1 MQPWLPWDSR
11 KILRRFCS
19 VCVLSERCA
28 SIRRSSPRSTTF
40 FSVEFYRVDASTSSS
55 CSCVCEWS
63 GEGKK
68 ENSGRARVGGW
79 GGRQVHFRKRSSG
92 SWCLTPNVGWT
103 RNHSVSQ
110 RAFASRHGEKS
121 HGFALYGRHRVA
133 GIKGRLCFI
142 KRKDKGYISNNR
154 NFKQKNIA
162 FLRQKRTSCKNKWT
176 FSRIESSFVFFFS
189 RFSEKSRSLSTL
201 ATGGCFSHA

>member
-1 MQPWLPWDSR
+1 M
-11 KILRRFCS
+11 
-19 VCVLSERCA
+19 
-28 SIRRSSPRSTTF
+28 
-40 FSVEFYRVDASTSSS
+40 
-55 CSCVCEWS
+55 
-63 GEGKK
+63 
-68 ENSGRARVGGW
+68 
-79 GGRQVHFRKRSSG
+79 
-92 SWCLTPNVGWT
+92 
-103 RNHSVSQ
+103 
-110 RAFASRHGEKS
+110 
-121 HGFALYGRHRVA
+121 A